1 MVSRLDAM
9 RDTGRETALHRGRL
23 MVVLL
28 ATLLAFGLLIYR
40 YYTLQILEYEQFLT
54 ESDRNRVRLEAL
66 PPTRGLILDRK
77 GRLLAANEPSRSLG
91 VIVERAGN
99 LGRLMDKIDALV
111 GLDVDDRERFQE
123 RRRRSRPYDPVP
135 LKLRLTDQDIAV
147 IGANRHTLPGVTIDA
162 QLTRAYPEGELLSH
176 VVGYVGRINP
186 QEAAA
191 LDQEAYRGTFHIGK
205 VGLEKR
211 YESVLLGTVGSQ
223 NTEANAHGR
232 TLRVLEQQLPAA
244 GADLQRIPFQTV
256 AVAEGVHLTLLDQP
270 VEVIEVPAHTRHHIA
285 FYLPAGA
292 QEGDSPA
299 LFCGDTLFGAG
310 CGRLFEGSAADM
322 HRALQKLG
330 RLPDST
336 SVHCA
341 HEYTEANL
349 HWAAQQ
355 RPEDPN
361 IGTRLQQVRALRLRG
376 ESSLPSSIG
385 IEHRTNLF
393 LQAQTPQ
400 ALADLRQHKDHWKG

>member
-1 MVSRLDAM
+1 MPPSPAVQTPSLSATDGIHQLPVLSDNIVWIWVRMHQAVVVDPAVAEPVIQWLQQRRLSLRA
-9 RDTGRETALHRGRL
+9 
-23 MVVLL
+23 VLQTHHH
-28 ATLLAFGLLIYR
+28 ADHIGGTL
-40 YYTLQILEYEQFLT
+40 
-54 ESDRNRVRLEAL
+54 
-66 PPTRGLILDRK
+66 
-77 GRLLAANEPSRSLG
+77 
-91 VIVERAGN
+91 
-99 LGRLMDKIDALV
+99 
-111 GLDVDDRERFQE
+111 
-123 RRRRSRPYDPVP
+123 
-135 LKLRLTDQDIAV
+135 
-147 IGANRHTLPGVTIDA
+147 
-162 QLTRAYPEGELLSH
+162 ELLTQW
-176 VVGYVGRINP
+176 P
-186 QEAAA
+186 QA
-191 LDQEAYRGTFHIGK
+191 DVI
-205 VGLEKR
+205 
-211 YESVLLGTVGSQ
+211 
-223 NTEANAHGR
+223 
-232 TLRVLEQQLPAA
+232 AA

-256 AVAEGVHLTLLDQP
+256 AVAEGDHLTLLDQP

-310 CGRLFEGSAADM
+310 CGRLFEGSAADT

-400 ALADLRQHKDHWKG
+400 ALASLRQPKDHWKG